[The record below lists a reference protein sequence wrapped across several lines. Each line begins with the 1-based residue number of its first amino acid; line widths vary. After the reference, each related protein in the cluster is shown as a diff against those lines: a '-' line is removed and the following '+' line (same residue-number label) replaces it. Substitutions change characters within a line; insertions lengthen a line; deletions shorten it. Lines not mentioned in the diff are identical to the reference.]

1 MPRQRKGA
9 VRAHQKAAAAVRVEL
24 EERFDDLLFED
35 ADFVPLITAHGAR
48 AEPFHRWFRYRQ
60 GFAPE
65 FVRRFLTE
73 ARLPD
78 GPVLDPFS
86 GSGTVAIECARSGR
100 DAIAVEVLSALAF
113 LTSAR
118 MLGAIPD
125 WEGLDPLRDHAQ
137 LMREATHPGHKAAV
151 LCAAAR
157 TVDGEGRQKDG
168 VAPDVRSLLDLMR
181 EDSGTTLSGR
191 ALVLAADARAL
202 PLAEGS
208 IAGVLTSPPYLS
220 RYDYT
225 RINERI
231 QRLHEDG
238 GKGRQRRSQ
247 LRASRNIAASRGG
260 TALHPVIDEISR
272 EAFERSGPARARQ
285 LASYFTDLARVL
297 DELARVMK
305 PKAPCWFNIAGT
317 DHQRVYVP
325 SDLVAA
331 ALAEERGFRVEKI
344 IVARALRESGRSLG
358 ALTHVA
364 PRESVLFLR
373 RR

>member
-1 MPRQRKGA
+1 MPRKRKGA
-9 VRAHQKAAAAVRVEL
+9 VRAHQKAAAAIRVEL
-24 EERFDDLLFED
+24 EERLDDLLYED

-65 FVRRFLTE
+65 FVRRFLSE
-73 ARLPD
+73 ARLPE

-86 GSGTVAIECARSGR
+86 GSGTVAIECARNGR
-100 DAIAVEVLSALAF
+100 NAVAVEVLSALAF
-113 LTSAR
+113 LTRAR
-118 MLGAIPD
+118 MLKAVPD
-125 WEGLDPLRDHAQ
+125 WEGLDATREHAL
-137 LMREATHPGHKAAV
+137 LMREATHPGHRAAV

-157 TVDGEGRQKDG
+157 TVDGEGRRHDG
-168 VAPDVRSLLDLMR
+168 VAPDVRSLLDLIR
-181 EDSGTTLSGR
+181 EDSAMPLSAE

-202 PLAEGS
+202 PLADKS

-231 QRLHEDG
+231 QRLHDDG

-247 LRASRNIAASRGG
+247 MRASRNIAGSRTAS
-260 TALHPVIDEISR
+260 AIHPVVEEISR

-285 LASYFTDLARVL
+285 LTSYFTDLARVL

-305 PKAPCWFNIAGT
+305 PSAPCWFNIAGT

-344 IVARALRESGRSLG
+344 IVARELRDSGRSLG
-358 ALTHVA
+358 ELTGVT
-364 PRESVLFLR
+364 PRESILFLR